1 MENTRK
7 EEKWRLTLPFITVTF
22 LSLLMTCCLQMTV
35 SAMPKFVVSLGIE
48 KSLAGSATTACT
60 IVSLL
65 FRPFAAKITDNHGG
79 KFTAIGGTM
88 IYVAVFV
95 SYFFC
100 NNIALL
106 LVLRAF
112 QGMGMSMITTA
123 LGTVA
128 TSLVPQSDMTRGM
141 SYFSLGNAVALS
153 IGPALGLWLVENFS
167 YGGMFA
173 FGAAA
178 SLLAIAL
185 LLVLKNDHPGTHKKQ
200 NTQAKRETKAQ
211 QSFLE
216 KAKASGAIQPSA
228 ILIIMI
234 LCQTSL
240 STYLSFFVEQLDF
253 VGAGSFFA
261 LNVFGMVASKFI
273 LGKACDKFGEFAVT
287 ICSGA
292 LLASAYLF
300 VAIMPVFG
308 PACITAGGIVY
319 GFGYGGFYSLLNAA
333 AVKKSAASNR
343 GTANSLFF
351 GAKDVGTA
359 VGSLAW
365 GGIAVIGYG
374 PMYLVATI
382 LIVCATVA
390 YLRLLR
396 KERAMMK
403 KYTA

>member
-88 IYVAVFV
+88 LYVAVFV
-95 SYFFC
+95 SYFFY
-100 NNIALL
+100 NNI
-106 LVLRAF
+106 
-112 QGMGMSMITTA
+112 
-123 LGTVA
+123 
-128 TSLVPQSDMTRGM
+128 
-141 SYFSLGNAVALS
+141 ALS

-185 LLVLKNDHPGTHKKQ
+185 LLVLKNDHPGAHKKQ

-261 LNVFGMVASKFI
+261 LNVFGMVALKFI

-300 VAIMPVFG
+300 IAIMPVFG

-351 GAKDVGTA
+351 GAKDVGPA